1 VVFFRPY
8 DSHHQPSSYSLTRR
22 LPTARAGARAHD
34 GIYVNIN
41 LIVKGSAM
49 GTQNTGDTGSQSVGV
64 GQGNDS
70 HAPSQRD
77 SGGSGGA
84 QLTRNLEDLNVEAP
98 STPVDQIA
106 EAPAVA
112 PEGAGSAATAA
123 TRGYQDTHSSQA
135 GSTGT
140 GLGAPETG
148 GNQQASDLPPPRK

>member
-1 VVFFRPY
+1 
-8 DSHHQPSSYSLTRR
+8 LN
-22 LPTARAGARAHD
+22 A
-34 GIYVNIN
+34 
-41 LIVKGSAM
+41 IVKGIAM
-49 GTQNTGDTGSQSVGV
+49 STQNTADTGSQSVGV

-98 STPVDQIA
+98 STPVEHVD
-106 EAPAVA
+106 EAAAQGAGSEA

-123 TRGYQDTHSSQA
+123 TRGFQDTHANQA
-135 GSTGT
+135 GTTGT

-148 GNQQASDLPPPRK
+148 GNQQASDLPPPKK

>member
-1 VVFFRPY
+1 M
-8 DSHHQPSSYSLTRR
+8 SNQH
-22 LPTARAGARAHD
+22 
-34 GIYVNIN
+34 
-41 LIVKGSAM
+41 
-49 GTQNTGDTGSQSVGV
+49 TGSTGSESGNQAIGV

-84 QLTRNLEDLNVEAP
+84 QLTRNLEDINSDGP
-98 STPVDQIA
+98 STKVDRID
-106 EAPAVA
+106 EAAPA

-123 TRGYQDTHSSQA
+123 NRGFQDTHGAQA

-148 GNQQASDLPPPRK
+148 GNQQASDLAPPRK